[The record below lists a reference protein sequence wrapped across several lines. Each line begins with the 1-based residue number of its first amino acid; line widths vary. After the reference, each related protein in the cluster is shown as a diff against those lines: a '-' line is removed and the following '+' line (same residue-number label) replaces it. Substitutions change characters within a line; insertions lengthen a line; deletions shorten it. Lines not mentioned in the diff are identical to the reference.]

1 MPLALDTVAGQC
13 TSGTVAS
20 VTVPFTPVSG
30 DTFAVRNYNPPGS
43 AQLDLL
49 MGHYLQGNPLRL
61 TSPMLHDNV
70 QGLRFNVLAGD
81 SSNLLSASFAQQLIA
96 QDVLTPA
103 LITSTAPGTTEIEVA
118 AFSIYY
124 PDLPGATARLHNPGD
139 IIPNIK
145 NLWSVPVAITPNA
158 TAGNWAS
165 AAVNSVYDLMLANT
179 DYAVVGYEC
188 DVACAAIAVRGPDT
202 SNLRVGA
209 PGITD
214 RYKTRQW
221 WADMSMW
228 RNTPHIPVINSANKS
243 ATFVD
248 ACTRL
253 TSGTI
258 TVTLVLAQ
266 LASPLPN

>member
-1 MPLALDTVAGQC
+1 MPPALDCVAGAAL
-13 TSGTVAS
+13 SGTVAAAI
-20 VTVPFTPVSG
+20 VPFTPASG
-30 DTFAVRNYNPPGS
+30 DTFAVRNFNPPAN

-81 SSNLLSASFAQQLIA
+81 SSNLLSGSYQQTVQA
-96 QDVLTPA
+96 QDTLTPA
-103 LITSTAPGTTEIEVA
+103 LIVTTAPGVTETEVA

-124 PDLPGATARLHNPGD
+124 PDLPGASARLYSPGD
-139 IIPNIK
+139 IQGNIR
-145 NLWSVPVAITPNA
+145 NLWSVPVAVTPA
-158 TAGNWAS
+158 GVAGNWAS
-165 AAVNSVYDLMLANT
+165 AAVNSVYDLFQANT

-188 DVACAAIAVRGPDT
+188 DVACAAIALRGPDT
-202 SNLRVGA
+202 ANLRVGA

-221 WADMSMW
+221 WSDMTMW
-228 RNTPHIPVINSANKS
+228 RNSPHIPVINSANKS

-248 ACTRL
+248 VTTRL
-253 TSGTI
+253 TSGTV
-258 TVTLVLAQ
+258 TVTLVLAE
-266 LASPLPN
+266 LANNLS